1 MDLDRRALALALVV
15 STLIASVAFS
25 VVKLSRPTTIDVR
38 GSAKRRIASDLS
50 EWSASVHVTRKDR
63 VEAYT
68 ALKKDVEVL
77 TGFLEQAGF
86 PRDQVRIS
94 AASIDELSHEEVVE
108 TGDRVTRKTVFDG
121 WRASQTAN
129 VVSKDVQRVERVSR
143 EITQLL
149 EKGLDIS
156 KQTSKSIEQIPNLDH
171 YQVIVA
177 LAPES
182 KKAFPKAPTKVV
194 CLDWSVEDPSKATG
208 SPAEIKAAYESTY
221 QFLHSHIQDLVEAV
235 LGDKID

>member
-1 MDLDRRALALALVV
+1 MAKELTGGVVCLSPSRWNGLATVSHPLPGASLDSERRALALALVI

-38 GSAKRRIASDLS
+38 GSAKRRISSDLS

-86 PRDQVRIS
+86 PRDQVRSS
-94 AASIDELSHEEVVE
+94 AASVDELSHEEVVE
-108 TGDRVTRKTVFDG
+108 NGDRVTRKTVFDG

-129 VVSKDVQRVERVSR
+129 VGVERRAARRAGVARDHPAAR
-143 EITQLL
+143 EGPRHLVAVAELPLHRRRSAQDRDARRGVTRCR
-149 EKGLDIS
+149 S
-156 KQTSKSIEQIPNLDH
+156 APN
-171 YQVIVA
+171 
-177 LAPES
+177 E
-182 KKAFPKAPTKVV
+182 
-194 CLDWSVEDPSKATG
+194 
-208 SPAEIKAAYESTY
+208 
-221 QFLHSHIQDLVEAV
+221 
-235 LGDKID
+235 